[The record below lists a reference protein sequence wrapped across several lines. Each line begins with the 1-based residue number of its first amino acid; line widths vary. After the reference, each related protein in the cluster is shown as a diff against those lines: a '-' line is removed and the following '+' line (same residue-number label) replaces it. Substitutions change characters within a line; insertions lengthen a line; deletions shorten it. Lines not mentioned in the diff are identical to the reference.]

1 MSTQN
6 LFHTIVVYS
15 KPSIKKKKK
24 KWYLLSRVRFIK
36 SRDQTNMIKIRS
48 ILIDF

>member
-24 KWYLLSRVRFIK
+24 NGICYLESGLLKVE
-36 SRDQTNMIKIRS
+36 IR
-48 ILIDF
+48 LI

>member
-15 KPSIKKKKK
+15 KPSIKKKKNGIG
-24 KWYLLSRVRFIK
+24 YLESGLLKVE
-36 SRDQTNMIKIRS
+36 IR
-48 ILIDF
+48 LI

>member
-15 KPSIKKKKK
+15 KPSIKKKK
-24 KWYLLSRVRFIK
+24 WYWLSRVRFVK